1 MDFKFALRDFNGKPV
16 SYYVARGVTPPKPVV
31 EKQIAHHIVVVDR
44 SGSMYGVIADTKAM
58 VEKVMTIEE
67 YKDSELLLSLISY
80 SSEGDVTT
88 HFARRKVS
96 DILTPGSVE
105 IENLRQIR
113 ATFLTCASQALAA
126 AAGLVE
132 NETTAITLHTDGWF
146 NDASPS
152 SEKKKI
158 EKTLK
163 ALEQKPNVFINCVA
177 YGNYTDFTYLSSIA
191 NRMSGACVVATNIKA
206 LYDALHDTTAL
217 LAGRVTP
224 AIPVGIGDADWQIAL
239 NVSQRKVNGS
249 SVDLTIRGSK
259 PEDQLTIYRFSKV
272 NAATYAKVSEVEA
285 IVPNVIAAFAR
296 TKLAE
301 GKINEAKF
309 ALVALK
315 NTELLQKH
323 YNALSSDR
331 LRAFAQDLEA
341 VMNGE
346 QSLIVAQAYGLP
358 LVGKSLIEVFRFIN
372 HYGARG
378 ALAVHLPKFMATYN
392 RRGVRR
398 LNGTWDET
406 GVFQPN
412 AVELVEKDALGAD
425 PYVEI
430 TGFEVNTAEATIN
443 MTTTRAGE
451 IRKSGM
457 RVPRVAG
464 RSVNPDVIK
473 SYTVVADGEVNAPVL
488 PLLVADKHLFGELQD
503 AGWIPADAEFGK
515 LVEVPLAQFPV
526 VPWEAATLT
535 PPSAEEMDVYL
546 KALVSEKIIKA
557 VLPAGATA
565 KYDWTPEQIE
575 ELKAHGLT
583 PNLFFS
589 APSTNPYADRNKA
602 IAEGWIDSYTR
613 YSVSFGTGVATDIRT
628 SLWSANEMLQR
639 FYEVEGIKKPKFS
652 DLLGTDAK
660 EMVVYSAKTIKKPV
674 LLDAPV
680 FSVLSSMLD
689 NGILR
694 QEKEELVNA
703 LTAHQ
708 TVIRNMERRLSDIAL
723 YVGSTGLIPE
733 EWDARI
739 TTAEQLEALHPTMDI
754 PKAHAEGT
762 FFLVNGVYIG
772 VHGNVEWYSTL
783 KGLEEADKL
792 SA

>member
-1 MDFKFALRDFNGKPV
+1 MDFKFALRDFAGKPV
-16 SYYVARGVTPPKPVV
+16 SHYIVREVTPPKPEV
-31 EKQIAHHIVVVDR
+31 EKQVAHHIVVVDR
-44 SGSMYGVIADTKAM
+44 SGSMYGVMADTRAM

-105 IENLRQIR
+105 IENLRQMR
-113 ATFLTCASQALAA
+113 ATSLTCASQALESASN
-126 AAGLVE
+126 LIQD
-132 NETTAITLHTDGWF
+132 ETTAITLHTDGWF
-146 NDASPS
+146 NDASPA

-163 ALEQKPNVFINCVA
+163 GLEAKPNVFINCVA
-177 YGNYTDFTYLSSIA
+177 YGNYTDFSYLSTIA
-191 NRMSGACVVATNIKA
+191 NRMSGACIVAENVKQV
-206 LYDALHDTTAL
+206 YDALHDTTAL

-239 NVSQRKVNGS
+239 NISQRKVNGAAT
-249 SVDLTIRGSK
+249 DLIVRGSK
-259 PEDQLTIYRFSKV
+259 PEDQLHVYRFSKV
-272 NAATYAKVSEVEA
+272 NATTYAKTPEVEA
-285 IVPNVIAAFAR
+285 MVPNVIAAFAR

-301 GKINEAKF
+301 GKINESKF

-323 YNALSSDR
+323 YNALSTDR
-331 LRAFAQDLEA
+331 LRAFATDLESI
-341 VMNGE
+341 MNGE
-346 QSLIVAQAYGLP
+346 RALSVAPEYGLP
-358 LVGKSLIEVFRFIN
+358 VVGKSLIEVFRTIQQ
-372 HYGARG
+372 HGTSGAV
-378 ALAVHLPKFMATYN
+378 AVHLPKFMETYN

-398 LNGTWDET
+398 LNGTFDAS

-412 AVELVEKDALGAD
+412 AVELVERDSFDAD
-425 PYVEI
+425 PYVEV
-430 TGFEVNTAEATIN
+430 TGFSVNTSEATIN
-443 MTTTRAGE
+443 MMITRAGE
-451 IRKSGM
+451 IRKNGV
-457 RVPRVAG
+457 RVPRIAG
-464 RSVNPDVIK
+464 RAMNPEVIK
-473 SYTVVADGEVNAPVL
+473 SYTVVADGEVNAPIL
-488 PLLVADKHLFGELQD
+488 PLLVSDKTLLAELKN
-503 AGWIPADAEFGK
+503 AGWAPADAEVGK
-515 LVEVPLAQFPV
+515 LIEIPLAQFPV
-526 VPWEAATLT
+526 VPLEVTALT
-535 PPSAEEMDVYL
+535 PPSAEEMDLYL
-546 KALVSEKIIKA
+546 KALVAEKVIKA

-565 KYDWTPEQIE
+565 KYEWTPEQTE

-589 APSTNPYADRNKA
+589 APSTNPYSDRDKA
-602 IAEGWIDSYTR
+602 IAEGWIDAYTR
-613 YSVSFGTGVATDIRT
+613 YSVSFGLDYATDLRT

-652 DLLGTDAK
+652 DLLGAGAQA
-660 EMVVYSAKTIKKPV
+660 MVIYSAKVIKKPV
-674 LLDAPV
+674 LLDKPV
-680 FSVLSSMLD
+680 FAVLSAMLD
-689 NGILR
+689 SGVLR
-694 QEKEELVNA
+694 QDADVLVST

-733 EWDARI
+733 DWNAEI
-739 TTAEQLEALHPTMDI
+739 VTAEQLEAKYPTMDI

-762 FFLVNGVYIG
+762 FFSVNGVFIG
-772 VHGNVEWYSTL
+772 VHANVEWYSTA